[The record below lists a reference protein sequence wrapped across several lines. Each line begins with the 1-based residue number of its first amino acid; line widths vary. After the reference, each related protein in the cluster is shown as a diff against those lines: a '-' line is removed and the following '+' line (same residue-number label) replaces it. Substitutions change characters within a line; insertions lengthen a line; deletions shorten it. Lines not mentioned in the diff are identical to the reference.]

1 MKVNQ
6 ISTKLYVLFYFGLI
20 IGLVFIVP
28 TFLDLFDKSQNIRII
43 SFLGNF
49 FILAIVI
56 IAMFDLM
63 CLVSLKSNFNSLSII
78 NMSLSI
84 SLFLLMEYSFIN
96 GYYDFVYVWRYS
108 SSDTPLI
115 YKAVAIWAGEAGSI
129 MTWMAFNSIVISFYR
144 IKNHNKDDLVF
155 LRSVMLSLII
165 LIVFLLV
172 LYSLDP
178 FKVDEPTIFPDGL
191 GLNPA
196 LHSPYMIYHPF
207 FMFVSY
213 AIFLVPFSVVVAE
226 ALTPNSKLENSYQKN
241 FYDFTLRFGWLV
253 LTLGIGIG
261 AYWASITLSW
271 GRYWGWDPVETV
283 SLLPW
288 IFCTAY
294 FHSMIFKK
302 KNVILVKINV
312 ILIFLS
318 IIFATLITRG
328 GGLASLHA
336 YTGDADLVIWASI
349 FGVII
354 MLFSVY
360 ILYEVLNYTLEE
372 YKKTKL
378 FLDSISYFF
387 LILLAYICILGL
399 LLPPLT
405 FTLSIFLAVNVI
417 LVGPN
422 YYITAASIPAV
433 GLAVSL
439 IFCSLWNI
447 YKLKRIGEALIII
460 IIIQSVI
467 SLVLFF
473 ILGILLNPLI
483 IIFIFALI
491 TSFLKLIK
499 DFNLRRGIKQFFRIN
514 SRTIIHIGISFIL
527 TGLFIDPDILLLQDI
542 LYFSG
547 FIFLIIGIT
556 PSILMVFFTESKETI
571 NK

>member
-1 MKVNQ
+1 MTLNK
-6 ISTKLYVLFYFGLI
+6 ISTKNTILFYFGLI
-20 IGLVFIVP
+20 ISLVFIVP
-28 TFLDLFDKSQNIRII
+28 TFLNLVEINRRIQTI

-49 FILAIVI
+49 FILFI
-56 IAMFDLM
+56 ILITMLDLM

-84 SLFLLMEYSFIN
+84 SLFLLLEYSFIN

-108 SSDTPLI
+108 SSDTPTI
-115 YKAVAIWAGEAGSI
+115 YKFVAIWAGEVGSI
-129 MTWMAFNSIVISFYR
+129 MTWMVFNSIVISFYR
-144 IKNHNKDDLVF
+144 INNHDKDDLVF

-165 LIVFLLV
+165 LIVFILL

-213 AIFLVPFSVVVAE
+213 AIFLVPFTVIVAE
-226 ALTPNSKLENSYQKN
+226 ALTPKSKLVNSYQKD
-241 FYDFTLRFGWLV
+241 FYNFTLRFGWLV

-261 AYWASITLSW
+261 AYWASTTLSW

-294 FHSMIFKK
+294 FHSIIFKK

-328 GGLASLHA
+328 GGLASIHA

-354 MLFSVY
+354 MLFSIY

-372 YKKTKL
+372 YKKPKL

-405 FTLSIFLAVNVI
+405 FTLSIFFAVNII

-447 YKLKRIGEALIII
+447 YKPKRIGEVIII
-460 IIIQSVI
+460 ILIIQSVI
-467 SLVLFF
+467 SLILWF
-473 ILGILLNPLI
+473 ILGIIINPLI
-483 IIFIFALI
+483 IIFIFALC

-499 DFNLRRGIKQFFRIN
+499 DSGVKMGFKQFFRIN
-514 SRTIIHIGISFIL
+514 SKTIIHIGISCIL
-527 TGLFIDPDILLLQDI
+527 TGTFIDPNVGILQGI
-542 LYFSG
+542 FYISG
-547 FIFLIIGIT
+547 FFFLIIGII
-556 PSILMVFFTESKETI
+556 PSILMVFFTKNRT
-571 NK
+571 